1 MGKRT
6 TQERIRSPIA
16 MVLRL
21 KMYNNWGSP
30 QLKRKLY
37 SVSLHDVMENPSTQ
51 VTKKLKVFNV
61 FQANYP

>member
-1 MGKRT
+1 
-6 TQERIRSPIA
+6 

-21 KMYNNWGSP
+21 KMYNNWRSP